1 MKKFLLIATCIL
13 FAIPATFAQYVNEGM
28 AKQKNVPPEI
38 QSVVDEMQ
46 DEIGVNDEGITLTSV
61 AIEGK
66 NIVMTMELDESEF
79 VGMSFIEAFEYAGIN
94 MDEFSAGLKAEILS
108 DNEGHDVLRKY
119 KYNMVMRMVGSIS
132 RETFDVVIS
141 YKEFK

>member
-1 MKKFLLIATCIL
+1 MKKFLLIAACIL

-61 AIEGK
+61 GYRRQK
-66 NIVMTMELDESEF
+66 HCNDHGT
-79 VGMSFIEAFEYAGIN
+79 
-94 MDEFSAGLKAEILS
+94 
-108 DNEGHDVLRKY
+108 R
-119 KYNMVMRMVGSIS
+119 
-132 RETFDVVIS
+132 RE
-141 YKEFK
+141 